1 MIRRI
6 LLVVALGSLLACGGK
21 ERAGGTTV
29 ETTNGIAGVVE
40 QDGEPQK
47 GVRVLVVAE
56 AYLPKAGEF
65 ESAYLTYTDR
75 EGRFSFPLPPQ
86 GRYRII
92 ARDTLSGQT
101 ALIETMVENS
111 GSNDISMQ
119 LQPSGTLQFP
129 LQGLTMKVGDN
140 VALPGSDVVQSL
152 TEVDLQ
158 NGKMTLTGIPAGK
171 YGGLFWTSTSE
182 ENPPFALVAEP
193 IALQAD
199 ENRELSQS
207 VVDPH
212 EIDVTLSGVLFDS
225 LSEGIYFP
233 TMLGNPSSLVLEA
246 KVRPSVGLLGGEV
259 VSLGNHVGF
268 RIDANDSMVAV
279 YAYSSFAGPTEWM
292 VLSGDIRRTN
302 PEDWV
307 QVALVDDP
315 TNGRWELWLN
325 GVLQPTTPLDSLKPI
340 SWDKGGT
347 ETWIGRN
354 SRNATGFK
362 FQGEIEWVRIQAIP
376 AAEWVS
382 PE

>member
-40 QDGEPQK
+40 QDGNPQK

-75 EGRFSFPLPPQ
+75 QGRFSFPLPPK

-101 ALIETMVENS
+101 ALTEAMVENS
-111 GSNDISMQ
+111 GSNEISIQ

-129 LQGLTMKVGDN
+129 LQGLTMKVGDY

-152 TEVDLQ
+152 TDVDLQ
-158 NGKMTLTGIPAGK
+158 KGKMTLTGIPAGK

-182 ENPPFALVAEP
+182 NNPPFALVAES
-193 IALQAD
+193 IALKAD
-199 ENRELSQS
+199 EKRELPQS
-207 VVDPH
+207 ILDRQSIEVQ
-212 EIDVTLSGVLFDS
+212 LSGILFDS

-233 TMLGNPSSLVLEA
+233 TMLGNPSALVVEA
-246 KVRPSVGLLGGEV
+246 KIRPVIGLLGGEV
-259 VSLGNHVGF
+259 VSLGDHVGF

-279 YAYSSFAGPTEWM
+279 YAYSSFTGPTEWM
-292 VLSGDIRRTN
+292 VLSGGIRRTN
-302 PEDWV
+302 PEEWV

-340 SWDKGGT
+340 SWDKGDT

-354 SRNATGFK
+354 SRNATGYK
-362 FQGEIEWVRIQAIP
+362 FRGEIEWVRIQAIP
-376 AAEWVS
+376 STEWDS